1 MGVYSTLY
9 IERSKAKQMII
20 ERVAT
25 MSDAELEG
33 CMDEILR
40 DKLYN
45 CVIVPDG
52 YSVEDDPTL

>member
-1 MGVYSTLY
+1 MGIYSTLY

-45 CVIVPDG
+45 CVIVPDE
-52 YSVEDDPTL
+52 YNDENASTL